1 MRPYKEKY
9 EKMNR
14 QQGTVTWSDR
24 PRRIA
29 VEDQILKTSERRSGI
44 IDMLRKAGGPIAA
57 KELAAAFQV
66 SRQVIVQDMALLRA
80 QENNITSTNVGY
92 FLLKQEKAR
101 RVFKVM
107 HTDEQVEEELSL
119 IVDYGGVVEDVF
131 IYHKVYGIVRADL
144 QIRCRK
150 DIEAFLQDLATGKS
164 GLLKNVTSNYHYHTV
179 SAPTEKLLDLI
190 QQQLMEKGFLAKLQD
205 YEPVNFWE

>member
-1 MRPYKEKY
+1 MKG
-9 EKMNR
+9 N
-14 QQGTVTWSDR
+14 
-24 PRRIA
+24 
-29 VEDQILKTSERRSGI
+29 ERRKKIIQMLTESETAISG
-44 IDMLRKAGGPIAA
+44 RA
-57 KELAAAFQV
+57 LADALHV

-80 QENNITSTNVGY
+80 QENDITSTHLGY

>member
-1 MRPYKEKY
+1 MKG
-9 EKMNR
+9 N
-14 QQGTVTWSDR
+14 
-24 PRRIA
+24 
-29 VEDQILKTSERRSGI
+29 ERRKKIIQMLSESEKPISG
-44 IDMLRKAGGPIAA
+44 R
-57 KELAAAFQV
+57 ELADALQV

-80 QENNITSTNVGY
+80 QEHDITSTNLGY
-92 FLLKQEKAR
+92 SLLKQEKVR

-107 HTDEQVEEELSL
+107 HTDEQVGEELSL
-119 IVDYGGVVEDVF
+119 IIDYGGVVEDVF

-144 QIRCRK
+144 LIRCRK
-150 DIEAFLQDLATGKS
+150 DIEAFLQDLAAGKS

-205 YEPVNFWE
+205 YEPINFWE

>member
-1 MRPYKEKY
+1 MKG
-9 EKMNR
+9 N
-14 QQGTVTWSDR
+14 
-24 PRRIA
+24 
-29 VEDQILKTSERRSGI
+29 ERRKKIIQMLSESEKPISG
-44 IDMLRKAGGPIAA
+44 R
-57 KELAAAFQV
+57 ELADALQV

-80 QENNITSTNVGY
+80 QEHDITSTNLGY
-92 FLLKQEKAR
+92 SLLKQDKVR

-107 HTDEQVEEELSL
+107 HTDEQVGEELSL
-119 IVDYGGVVEDVF
+119 IIDYGGVVEDVF

-144 QIRCRK
+144 LIRCRK

>member
-1 MRPYKEKY
+1 MKG
-9 EKMNR
+9 N
-14 QQGTVTWSDR
+14 
-24 PRRIA
+24 
-29 VEDQILKTSERRSGI
+29 ERRKKIIQMLSESEKPISG
-44 IDMLRKAGGPIAA
+44 R
-57 KELAAAFQV
+57 ELADALQV

-80 QENNITSTNVGY
+80 QEHDITSTNLGY
-92 FLLKQEKAR
+92 SLLKQDKVR

-107 HTDEQVEEELSL
+107 HTDEQVGEELSL
-119 IVDYGGVVEDVF
+119 IIDYGGVVEDVF

-144 QIRCRK
+144 MIRCRK
-150 DIEAFLQDLATGKS
+150 DIEAFLQDLAAGKS

-205 YEPVNFWE
+205 YEPINFWE

>member
-1 MRPYKEKY
+1 M
-9 EKMNR
+9 
-14 QQGTVTWSDR
+14 
-24 PRRIA
+24 
-29 VEDQILKTSERRSGI
+29 KTSERRSGI
-44 IDMLRKAGGPIAA
+44 IDMLRKADGPIAA

>member
-1 MRPYKEKY
+1 MKG
-9 EKMNR
+9 N
-14 QQGTVTWSDR
+14 
-24 PRRIA
+24 
-29 VEDQILKTSERRSGI
+29 ERRKKIIQMLSESEKPISG
-44 IDMLRKAGGPIAA
+44 R
-57 KELAAAFQV
+57 ELADALQV

-80 QENNITSTNVGY
+80 QEHDITSTNLGY
-92 FLLKQEKAR
+92 SLLKQDKVR

-107 HTDEQVEEELSL
+107 HTDEQVGEELSL
-119 IVDYGGVVEDVF
+119 IIDYGGVVEDVF

-144 QIRCRK
+144 LIRCRK
-150 DIEAFLQDLATGKS
+150 DIEAFLQDLAAGKS

-205 YEPVNFWE
+205 YEPINFWE

>member
-1 MRPYKEKY
+1 MKG
-9 EKMNR
+9 N
-14 QQGTVTWSDR
+14 
-24 PRRIA
+24 
-29 VEDQILKTSERRSGI
+29 ERRKKIIQMLSESEKPISG
-44 IDMLRKAGGPIAA
+44 R
-57 KELAAAFQV
+57 ELADALQV

-80 QENNITSTNVGY
+80 QEHDITSTNLGY
-92 FLLKQEKAR
+92 SLLKQDKVR

-107 HTDEQVEEELSL
+107 HTDEQVGEELSL

-144 QIRCRK
+144 LIRCRK
-150 DIEAFLQDLATGKS
+150 DIEAFLQDLAAGKS

-205 YEPVNFWE
+205 YEPINFWE

>member
-1 MRPYKEKY
+1 MKG
-9 EKMNR
+9 N
-14 QQGTVTWSDR
+14 
-24 PRRIA
+24 
-29 VEDQILKTSERRSGI
+29 ERRKKIIQMLSESEKPISG
-44 IDMLRKAGGPIAA
+44 R
-57 KELAAAFQV
+57 ELADALQV

-80 QENNITSTNVGY
+80 QEHDITSTNLGY
-92 FLLKQEKAR
+92 SLLKQDKVR

-107 HTDEQVEEELSL
+107 HSDEQVGEELSL
-119 IVDYGGVVEDVF
+119 IIDYGGVVEDVF

-144 QIRCRK
+144 LIRCRK
-150 DIEAFLQDLATGKS
+150 DIEAFLQDLAAGKS

-205 YEPVNFWE
+205 YEPINFWE

>member
-1 MRPYKEKY
+1 MLTE
-9 EKMNR
+9 
-14 QQGTVTWSDR
+14 
-24 PRRIA
+24 
-29 VEDQILKTSERRSGI
+29 SETPLSG
-44 IDMLRKAGGPIAA
+44 RA
-57 KELAAAFQV
+57 LADALHV

-80 QENNITSTNVGY
+80 QENDITSTHLGY

>member
-1 MRPYKEKY
+1 M
-9 EKMNR
+9 
-14 QQGTVTWSDR
+14 
-24 PRRIA
+24 
-29 VEDQILKTSERRSGI
+29 KTSERRNEI
-44 IDMLRKAGGPIAA
+44 IAMLRKAKGPIAA
-57 KELAAAFQV
+57 KELASEFQV

-80 QENNITSTNVGY
+80 QENDITSTNLGY
-92 FLLKQEKAR
+92 SILKQDKAR

>member
-1 MRPYKEKY
+1 MAFIDFDIDSFDDFEEYPYHGKFLKY
-9 EKMNR
+9 
-14 QQGTVTWSDR
+14 V
-24 PRRIA
+24 
-29 VEDQILKTSERRSGI
+29 VDQTKPL
-44 IDMLRKAGGPIAA
+44 
-57 KELAAAFQV
+57 
-66 SRQVIVQDMALLRA
+66 
-80 QENNITSTNVGY
+80 
-92 FLLKQEKAR
+92 
-101 RVFKVM
+101 
-107 HTDEQVEEELSL
+107 DEQVEEELSL